1 MLFQFPM
8 MLQGM
13 LAATLQWRQLHHLCA
28 PKLVLGFLISILR
41 FFRFSWDK
49 MYIIVFATFNFKS
62 DRIKDNNNKNNNKN
76 NSNNIT
82 ITITQ
87 QQQ

>member
-41 FFRFSWDK
+41 CFRFSWDM
-49 MYIIVFATFNFKS
+49 MYIIVDVATFNFKT
-62 DRIKDNNNKNNNKN
+62 DRIKDNNNNKN

>member
-41 FFRFSWDK
+41 FHSAESISGIGLCMYVCVCVTMSVITSK
-49 MYIIVFATFNFKS
+49 MIIISASKLH
-62 DRIKDNNNKNNNKN
+62 RPL
-76 NSNNIT
+76 
-82 ITITQ
+82 
-87 QQQ
+87 